1 MNINRHNYEAFFL
14 LYVDNELS
22 AADRKA
28 VEEFVAANPDLKPEL
43 DLFLETSL
51 PGINIPFP
59 EKQSLLK
66 PEPVSEEQMT
76 GMLMLLDNE
85 LNTNDAAKLRASIQ
99 NDMSLQ
105 TEWDILQQTRLD
117 TNDTIIFNDK
127 KSLYRHEE
135 GKLVSMRIWRIAIA
149 AAVIGVGFFVGF
161 SVLQYNKTEVPDM
174 VSSKPATN
182 PASGPAINPSTDR
195 PANNGDH
202 ANNGKEQGSLAV
214 SVDMIK
220 NKKMNTG
227 IDDKPAQ
234 PARNA
239 LATNNTVINPADNSS
254 SEKNNSLQSN
264 LRLATNV
271 EPKKNDMAADP
282 EKDLQIAATNRLVQP
297 KDIKP
302 LTALDTDIMQTN
314 TLQDVRTAA
323 LDINDDERSD
333 NQILF
338 ASEETVKR
346 SKLGGMLRKVKRT
359 IERNANIKNGNGIQ
373 IAGFEIAAK

>member
-1 MNINRHNYEAFFL
+1 M
-14 LYVDNELS
+14 
-22 AADRKA
+22 
-28 VEEFVAANPDLKPEL
+28 
-43 DLFLETSL
+43 
-51 PGINIPFP
+51 
-59 EKQSLLK
+59 LK

>member
-220 NKKMNTG
+220 NKKTNTG